1 MTSDAR
7 LSLLHSHLAWWGLKR
22 FTSDADYFAW
32 QRRHLSAE
40 DLTRLNRQVKQKQE
54 GGPYDEVTFYDL
66 TAQPKILPVLYSQQ
80 YEYYCEI
87 GSQTVTHL
95 GDAESV
101 LDFGCGVGIL
111 STFYAT
117 RFPEKQFVGID
128 RSPASITI
136 AREKTRELGLSNVRF
151 ECVDVESGNV
161 SGIFDLIVAT
171 HALMQAEH
179 NPGIPSDNW
188 RTFERARDAK
198 QQAVFERRTGI
209 DVRLDQ
215 LNASLAQKGR
225 MIVFE
230 KTRQLARRVPFQRAL
245 AERGLQLAAAPKL
258 IRYRLVEDVTDDGP
272 FYFVQKGREALLP
285 WDELPEPDEG
295 RPFDQT
301 QLRADSNEPD
311 TPLYENHWPS
321 AQRVWEQLR
330 DKRLIKETTCQEADG
345 RQLHIEIGQ
354 AKEGVYL
361 YCANTFDQRQL
372 VIVEP
377 ARTGLVESYFQEI
390 GNRPTGS

>member
-1 MTSDAR
+1 MTNDAR

-66 TAQPKILPVLYSQQ
+66 TAQPKILPVLYSQH

-87 GSQTVTHL
+87 GSQTVAHL

-161 SGIFDLIVAT
+161 SDIFDLIVAT

-209 DVRLDQ
+209 DVRLDH
-215 LNASLAQKGR
+215 LNASLAQTGR

-301 QLRADSNEPD
+301 QLRTDSTEPD

-390 GNRPTGS
+390 ANRPTGS